1 MAENVYIVDYQ
12 RVAFSRSRP
21 AEPEKDVYNK
31 ISMPAALG
39 QLLKLLVQRT
49 KIDPMEIGDVL
60 VGCTMQM
67 GEQFTF
73 GGRTPVFLADF
84 PYQVPSEATDR
95 VCTSGM
101 SCIHRGV
108 MEIMTGYSEICL
120 AGGMEHM
127 SHLALQPDYNPHM
140 GFAPELMN
148 PHFGTKYDLMTAL
161 TMGLTAE
168 KLYEECK
175 AKFGVTREEMD
186 RFGVRSHNLAEKA
199 IAEGYFKGE
208 IMPLEV
214 EKEDGTKVVISEDQA
229 VRKGATYESTASLK
243 PAFRPDGGVTAGNS
257 SPLNA
262 GASAVM
268 LMSEKAMKKY
278 KLEPM
283 ARIVSM
289 GWAGVEPNMMGKG
302 PVPSS
307 EIALKHAKL
316 SVKDIN
322 YWEINEAFA
331 IVPIYAMRMLK
342 IEEEKVNIK
351 GGGTAIG
358 HALAASGPRITGTLA
373 RILKEKKAK
382 YGIATLCGGGGQGTA
397 TLIERV

>member
-1 MAENVYIVDYQ
+1 
-12 RVAFSRSRP
+12 
-21 AEPEKDVYNK
+21 
-31 ISMPAALG
+31 G
-39 QLLKLLVQRT
+39 
-49 KIDPMEIGDVL
+49 
-60 VGCTMQM
+60 
-67 GEQFTF
+67 
-73 GGRTPVFLADF
+73 F
-84 PYQVPSEATDR
+84 P
-95 VCTSGM
+95 
-101 SCIHRGV
+101 
-108 MEIMTGYSEICL
+108 
-120 AGGMEHM
+120 
-127 SHLALQPDYNPHM
+127 
-140 GFAPELMN
+140 PELMN
-148 PHFGTKYDLMTAL
+148 PHFGKKYDLMTAL

-186 RFGVRSHNLAEKA
+186 RFGVRSHNLTEKA
-199 IAEGYFKGE
+199 INEGYFKDE

-214 EKEDGTKVVISEDQA
+214 EKEDGTKVIISEDQA

-243 PAFRPDGGVTAGNS
+243 PAFKPEGGVTAGNS

-268 LMSEKAMKKY
+268 LMSEKALKKY

-316 SVKDIN
+316 GVNDIN

-342 IEEEKVNIK
+342 IDQEKVNIK